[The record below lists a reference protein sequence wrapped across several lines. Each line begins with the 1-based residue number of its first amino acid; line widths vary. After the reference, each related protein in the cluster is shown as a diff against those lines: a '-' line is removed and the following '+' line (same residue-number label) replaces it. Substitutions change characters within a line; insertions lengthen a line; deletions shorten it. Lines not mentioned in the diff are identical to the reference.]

1 MQKGG
6 YLLRVI
12 SGELR
17 GRKLEKL
24 EGMSIR
30 PTSDRVKESLFNMFG
45 TRVFESRFLDL
56 FAGTGGIGI
65 EAYSRGAAEVVLID
79 VDAKSIEV
87 LKGNLQK
94 LNIIDKV
101 EVYNTD
107 YINAINKLAADLR
120 KFDII
125 FMDPPYLKD
134 YEKNAL
140 AAVSEKDLLSDGGVI
155 VVEHDITDKMPETS
169 GKLSIMRH
177 KKYGNT
183 MLTFYGLNM

>member
-1 MQKGG
+1 M
-6 YLLRVI
+6 RVI

-45 TRVFESRFLDL
+45 VRIYDSIFLDL

-65 EAYSRGAAEVVLID
+65 EAYSRGAAEVVFID
-79 VDAKSIEV
+79 VDAKSIQV

-107 YINAINKLAADLR
+107 YINAISKLTGDNR
-120 KFDII
+120 SFDII

-140 AAVSEKDLLSDGGVI
+140 LLVSEKDLLKKDGII
-155 VVEHDITDKMPETS
+155 VVEHETSDKMPEKA
-169 GKLSIMRH
+169 GKLTIVRQ
-177 KKYGNT
+177 KKYGKT
-183 MLTFYGLNM
+183 MLTFYGLIS

>member
-1 MQKGG
+1 M
-6 YLLRVI
+6 RVI

-45 TRVFESRFLDL
+45 ARTFDSSFLDL

-65 EAYSRGAAEVVLID
+65 EAYSRGAGEVVFID
-79 VDAKSIEV
+79 VDAKSIQV

-94 LNIIDKV
+94 LNILDKV

-107 YINAINKLAADLR
+107 YINAINKLAADNR

-125 FMDPPYLKD
+125 FMDPPYLKG

-140 AAVSEKDLLSDGGVI
+140 LEVSDKDLLSDEGII
-155 VVEHDITDKMPETS
+155 VVEHDITDEMPEKS
-169 GKLSIMRH
+169 GKLSMLRQ

-183 MLTFYGLNM
+183 MLAFYGLEA